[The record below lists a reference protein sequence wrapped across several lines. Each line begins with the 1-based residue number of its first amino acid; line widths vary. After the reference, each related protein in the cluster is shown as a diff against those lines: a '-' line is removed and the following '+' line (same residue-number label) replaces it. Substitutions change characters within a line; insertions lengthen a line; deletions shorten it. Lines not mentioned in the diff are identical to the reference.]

1 MTGNK
6 ESQPFKVTIPLLVSQ
21 TIGAFNDNAMKAM
34 LPIMAA
40 VQFGKDTM
48 DTVNQQVSI
57 LLILPFVLFAPFAG
71 WVTDRFSKKK
81 VITYALFGQLIG
93 LGVLGFALYIKNLE
107 YSLVGFFILSVQS
120 AFFSPAKKG
129 ILKELVGR
137 EQLGKAVGFMEMLA
151 MVGIL
156 GGAFAGANM
165 FDKMVLEFGGW
176 GAALTVCSYVFI
188 LAFFSWVIS
197 LPIPETSVRGGE
209 PFNVRLLVSHFQDLT
224 FLFKDRGIRYAALG
238 DAWFWGVGSFFYLI
252 LVKLSGEV
260 VDGEVGIGSLYGYW
274 FLLVG
279 LGIMLG
285 SIFVAYINR
294 GRIEIGLTP
303 IGALGIPIIYLG
315 LYFSDP
321 LKSNFDYFCFG
332 LGFFG
337 ALFFV
342 PLNGYLQDRANEGKR
357 GRILASSNLLTQLFG
372 IILILFHSF
381 LSNFLNLNSKQELL
395 VIFVPALFIGL
406 SIFKNL
412 LEDFFRAWL
421 HMLLRIFYKIQL
433 DGMKNLPSSGGVLI
447 VSNHLSYGDPV
458 FIGAA
463 FSRKVR
469 YLAYSGLANS
479 RLMCLVFRLTETVT
493 VSPEKSLDSI
503 RASVRKLKEGLPLC
517 VFAEGGIS
525 RTGTVFPFKR
535 GILLIAKKAGVP
547 ILPVYVDGV
556 WGSALSFSRGRFF
569 KKSPICFPYPLSIR
583 AGNLI
588 DSEKASPELVRKRV
602 LELGRQSFNSRMPD
616 EKKAKSI
623 IQKLL
628 SKNPSASF
636 FKSSE
641 GYELTRAEI
650 VKIILLEEEIK
661 SDFPRDVKELINEMI
676 TLYKLVSGS
685 LKIWSSYKRLVEIN
699 LWDQDCFSV
708 DINSSLR
715 TEWFLWFGLLSQR
728 KIQFNPGRI
737 IISKSEEDTGDV
749 QVITGLS
756 SKANGLISINF
767 KSQVE
772 LIGESDELE
781 RGYKE
786 NSLGRL
792 LPGLCYVTE
801 PTFSVLGID
810 DGFETFD
817 FIKKVDEGGF
827 LIRL

>member
-1 MTGNK
+1 
-6 ESQPFKVTIPLLVSQ
+6 
-21 TIGAFNDNAMKAM
+21 
-34 LPIMAA
+34 
-40 VQFGKDTM
+40 
-48 DTVNQQVSI
+48 
-57 LLILPFVLFAPFAG
+57 
-71 WVTDRFSKKK
+71 
-81 VITYALFGQLIG
+81 
-93 LGVLGFALYIKNLE
+93 
-107 YSLVGFFILSVQS
+107 
-120 AFFSPAKKG
+120 
-129 ILKELVGR
+129 
-137 EQLGKAVGFMEMLA
+137 
-151 MVGIL
+151 
-156 GGAFAGANM
+156 
-165 FDKMVLEFGGW
+165 
-176 GAALTVCSYVFI
+176 
-188 LAFFSWVIS
+188 
-197 LPIPETSVRGGE
+197 
-209 PFNVRLLVSHFQDLT
+209 
-224 FLFKDRGIRYAALG
+224 
-238 DAWFWGVGSFFYLI
+238 
-252 LVKLSGEV
+252 
-260 VDGEVGIGSLYGYW
+260 
-274 FLLVG
+274 
-279 LGIMLG
+279 
-285 SIFVAYINR
+285 
-294 GRIEIGLTP
+294 
-303 IGALGIPIIYLG
+303 
-315 LYFSDP
+315 
-321 LKSNFDYFCFG
+321 
-332 LGFFG
+332 
-337 ALFFV
+337 
-342 PLNGYLQDRANEGKR
+342 
-357 GRILASSNLLTQLFG
+357 
-372 IILILFHSF
+372 
-381 LSNFLNLNSKQELL
+381 
-395 VIFVPALFIGL
+395 
-406 SIFKNL
+406 
-412 LEDFFRAWL
+412 
-421 HMLLRIFYKIQL
+421 
-433 DGMKNLPSSGGVLI
+433 
-447 VSNHLSYGDPV
+447 
-458 FIGAA
+458 
-463 FSRKVR
+463 
-469 YLAYSGLANS
+469 
-479 RLMCLVFRLTETVT
+479 
-493 VSPEKSLDSI
+493 
-503 RASVRKLKEGLPLC
+503 
-517 VFAEGGIS
+517 
-525 RTGTVFPFKR
+525 
-535 GILLIAKKAGVP
+535 
-547 ILPVYVDGV
+547 VDGV

-676 TLYKLVSGS
+676 TLYKQVSGS